1 MLVMRIMKMTTGVIK
16 SLLVPTTLLVVLTV
30 LPLNY

>member
-1 MLVMRIMKMTTGVIK
+1 MRIMKMTAGVIK
-16 SLLVPTTLLVVLTV
+16 SLLVPTTLLIVLTV